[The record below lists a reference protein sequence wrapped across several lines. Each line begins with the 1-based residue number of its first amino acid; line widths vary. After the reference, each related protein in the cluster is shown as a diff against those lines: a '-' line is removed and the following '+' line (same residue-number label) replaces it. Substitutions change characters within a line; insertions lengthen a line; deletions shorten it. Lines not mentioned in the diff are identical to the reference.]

1 MQLLARQLVQML
13 IPLSKPALAAV
24 TLFCIVNHWNSF
36 FDGMILIDTPEKF
49 PLQTYISSLVIW
61 ISDMS
66 QSGLSTEQLAGRM
79 S

>member
-49 PLQTYISSLVIW
+49 PLQTYI
-61 ISDMS
+61 
-66 QSGLSTEQLAGRM
+66 
-79 S
+79 